1 LTCEDETIAATLNN
15 SALKPQPPTP
25 EMIQGVTPLL
35 NPASP
40 GHFDELTQ
48 AISIPPNSAEADQAN
63 AQKHPNGLNLSDEWL
78 NFFEF
83 LGPHGVQDLSRRNS
97 ELSRQ
102 IRDNGVTYNVY
113 ADRNSPIRPWSVD
126 VFPLIISTSDW
137 NKIEKGVLQRVSLL
151 EKMMV
156 DLYGDQKLLK
166 DSLLPAALVQ
176 GHTGYLRP
184 MHNVTPPGGRHLHI
198 AAFDL
203 AHGPDGQ
210 WWLVAQRTQAPS
222 GLGYLLE
229 NRILVSRQFPDAFDA
244 MAIQRLAGTYRSL
257 IESLKMASPGG
268 RDAQIVLLTPG
279 PYSETYFE
287 HAYLARYLGLPLVEG
302 GDLTVRDSKLFL
314 KTLSGLQPVHGL
326 LKRLDDEFLDPLE
339 LRADSMLGI
348 PGLLQVIRSG
358 NVLVA
363 NTPGSGFLESPAL
376 LGFMPGI
383 SMALTGEALE
393 LPALATWWCGEKA
406 ALSEATSYLKQSVIK
421 PTYPGRLRGTGG
433 AGSSIAE
440 EDFQAVLCQN
450 LSDEDIN
457 NWIKTIELDPHKYT
471 LQSYLPLSQMPT
483 WMDATDKLPA
493 GIIPRSMMLR
503 VFAVSDGANSWK
515 ILPGGMARISPPGE
529 EISSIQRGG
538 SSADVWV
545 QTNKERDTST
555 MLKRN
560 LDLHLLESRKRL
572 VTSRAAENLYWLG
585 RYTERAE
592 NTVRLARLSLQSL
605 RGDEKPSSSL
615 LLWLE
620 RMAEDFRLI
629 PEGVPASDMKEKS
642 EVDLKSG
649 SKNTAPV
656 ETTSA
661 PKLHLIANLFER
673 TLIDSLDLKGNV
685 NSVGFNLSAL
695 EQAGYA
701 VRDRLSQESWN
712 LIVNTRREF
721 SNSAKYWQKLP
732 DGASIYAI
740 NALDKTSASLAA
752 ITGAQSDRMT
762 RDDGWRLLSCG
773 RHIER
778 LGFLSTALEMAIEC
792 ETLQNLEKDT
802 SGFNALLSLFDST
815 ITYQAQ
821 FQESREI
828 GALLMLLIKDSDNP
842 RSVGW
847 VANALR
853 GRLSKLAGSAPDELS
868 EMASKVPSQA
878 DWTLDQLCEI
888 DASGKLT
895 TLLKT
900 VGAFKVSTWY
910 LNDAITEKYFTHTLE
925 SERSLSA

>member
-1 LTCEDETIAATLNN
+1 LTNTARKPH
-15 SALKPQPPTP
+15 ALTP
-25 EMIQGVTPLL
+25 EMIEGIRPLL
-35 NPASP
+35 NSAAL
-40 GHFDELTQ
+40 GHLDELRQQ
-48 AISIPPNSAEADQAN
+48 ALPSHLKLEPGEETNSLLTPE
-63 AQKHPNGLNLSDEWL
+63 NLSEDWL
-78 NFFEF
+78 KFLEY
-83 LGPHGVQDLSRRNS
+83 LGPHGLEDLSRRNS

-102 IRDNGVTYNVY
+102 IRENGVTYNVY

-126 VFPLIISTSDW
+126 IFPLIISTHDW
-137 NKIEKGVLQRVSLL
+137 AKIERGVLQRVRLL
-151 EKMMV
+151 EQMMV
-156 DLYGDQKLLK
+156 DVYGEQRLLR
-166 DSLLPAALVQ
+166 DALLPAALVQ

-184 MHNVTPPGGRHLHI
+184 LHRVTPPGGRHLHI

-244 MAIQRLAGTYRSL
+244 MGIQRLAGSYRSL
-257 IESLKMASPGG
+257 IESLKLASPGG
-268 RDAQIVLLTPG
+268 KDAHIVLLTPG

-287 HAYLARYLGLPLVEG
+287 HAYLARYLGLALVEG
-302 GDLTVRDSKLFL
+302 GDLTVRDSKLYL
-314 KTLSGLQPVHGL
+314 KTLRGLEPVHGI

-363 NTPGSGFLESPAL
+363 NAPGSGFLESPAL

-383 SMALTGEALE
+383 SQALTGETLE
-393 LPALATWWCGEKA
+393 LPALSTWWCGEKPA
-406 ALSEATSYLKQSVIK
+406 FEEAKAFLKDSVIK

-433 AGSSIAE
+433 ADSSIAE
-440 EDFQAVLCQN
+440 EDFEAVLCQT
-450 LSDEDIN
+450 LTDEQLQG
-457 NWIKTIELDPHKYT
+457 WIKNIEQNPDKYT

-483 WMDATDKLPA
+483 WMDASENMSA

-503 VFAVSDGANSWK
+503 VFAVSDGVDSWR

-529 EISSIQRGG
+529 QISSIQRGG

-545 QTNKERDTST
+545 QATQQRDTST
-555 MLKRN
+555 MLNRHV
-560 LDLHLLESRKRL
+560 DLSVLESRKRL

-592 NTVRLARLSLQSL
+592 NTVRLARLCLQSL
-605 RGDEKPSSSL
+605 RGDERPSSSL

-620 RMAEDFRLI
+620 KMAKDFRLI
-629 PEGVPASDMKEKS
+629 PEEVPTTDSKEIEPSKS
-642 EVDLKSG
+642 NPES
-649 SKNTAPV
+649 SKALN
-656 ETTSA
+656 S
-661 PKLHLIANLFER
+661 KLPNIKNLFER
-673 TLIDSLDLKGNV
+673 TLIDCLDKRDNV

-712 LIVNTRREF
+712 LIINTRREF
-721 SNSAKYWQKLP
+721 NQSARAWEKLP
-732 DGASIYAI
+732 EGSSLYALG
-740 NALDKTSASLAA
+740 ALDKTIASLAA
-752 ITGAQSDRMT
+752 ITGSQSDRMT

-773 RHIER
+773 RHLER

-792 ETLQNLEKDT
+792 QTLSRLDKDT
-802 SGFNALLSLFDST
+802 SGFNALLTIFDST

-821 FQESREI
+821 FQELRDL
-828 GALLMLLIKDSDNP
+828 GPLLMLLIKDSDNP

-847 VANALR
+847 VSNSLK
-853 GRLSKLAGSAPDELS
+853 GRLSKLQGSAANEISDMANIIPDQLNWSLEQLCQTDSHGELS
-868 EMASKVPSQA
+868 N
-878 DWTLDQLCEI
+878 
-888 DASGKLT
+888 
-895 TLLKT
+895 LKKMMEE
-900 VGAFKVSTWY
+900 FKISTWT

-925 SERSLSA
+925 SEQSLSA